1 MIKKNISSYL
11 NLYFQEEMKF
21 LQKEIYPYT
30 TRMDYST
37 KKYRCMNIEKKNLIS
52 LIEALFWK
60 ENYKFLY
67 KIFGIM
73 PVRKDV
79 KLLFDD
85 LPEPN
90 ANREVEGIVLEK
102 VKGFKFIS
110 SINGLDVKCKMYSTG
125 ESVEEQCKMRIN
137 IISVD
142 NLKNNI
148 VCHVRMKINDN
159 IEIREIME
167 STDVRLICEIYAM
180 VVRETANYEVKHEN
194 KKRKGGLGELIEER
208 FFHYQ
213 TNNDARPD
221 FDKAGVELKVTPY
234 KQNKNGTLVAKEK
247 IIPIDNIWYNGI
259 FNTCIQFPEIRK
271 HIADAMD
278 ISVSE
283 QIQKLK
289 NQFHK
294 LISVGDAEISLDLAE
309 NFESLCVKNN
319 YFLNNGKIS
328 LLAGDELIFDACKIK
343 AISPSLNELEL
354 FAKWINK
361 NTVEMLGKN
370 YCITDKEF
378 ISFLEQMVMVMG
390 KDEIGIQRIEK
401 VSDATPDIESWFGSS
416 SLAPMNEANRASI
429 VFELIIEDKVL
440 LFTGDSDSA
449 DWINK
454 ARDYYDLVKISHHG
468 TTKPNLKLLE
478 SVNFDKA
485 LISTNGRKNN
495 HPEND
500 CLARMIMKPI
510 KELYFN
516 YSISQKNEL
525 VKLEPKYLFSA
536 IFEQEIIEL

>member
-1 MIKKNISSYL
+1 MLKN
-11 NLYFQEEMKF
+11 
-21 LQKEIYPYT
+21 
-30 TRMDYST
+30 T
-37 KKYRCMNIEKKNLIS
+37 KCKIHFVQADRGDS
-52 LIEALFWK
+52 FLIELKNKQCILIDCGYKATYRTQLKPLLKKFAEEGFRIKLLVITHTDQDHIGGAIAFLK
-60 ENYKFLY
+60 EN
-67 KIFGIM
+67 G
-73 PVRKDV
+73 D
-79 KLLFDD
+79 
-85 LPEPN
+85 
-90 ANREVEGIVLEK
+90 
-102 VKGFKFIS
+102 S
-110 SINGLDVKCKMYSTG
+110 
-125 ESVEEQCKMRIN
+125 
-137 IISVD
+137 
-142 NLKNNI
+142 NN
-148 VCHVRMKINDN
+148 
-159 IEIREIME
+159 
-167 STDVRLICEIYAM
+167 
-180 VVRETANYEVKHEN
+180 
-194 KKRKGGLGELIEER
+194 
-208 FFHYQ
+208 
-213 TNNDARPD
+213 P
-221 FDKAGVELKVTPY
+221 
-234 KQNKNGTLVAKEK
+234 K